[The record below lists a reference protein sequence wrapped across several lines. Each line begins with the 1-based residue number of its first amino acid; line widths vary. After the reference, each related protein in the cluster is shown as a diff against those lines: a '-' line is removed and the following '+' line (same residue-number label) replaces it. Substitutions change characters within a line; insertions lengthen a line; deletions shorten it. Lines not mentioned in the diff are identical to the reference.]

1 MARMKMKTGFFLG
14 LIGVALIAVGCVS
27 TVNDRKQFSM
37 QPWSK
42 DQLPSKYERSVE
54 QCFAAAVAVV
64 AHNGT
69 VERETTLVSSNAIR
83 ALEGKVNGRSV
94 WVRVEAVTPT
104 VTGVTVQALGS
115 WGGTDIDLVAQ
126 LDKEIALKLAQS
138 P

>member
-1 MARMKMKTGFFLG
+1 
-14 LIGVALIAVGCVS
+14 
-27 TVNDRKQFSM
+27 
-37 QPWSK
+37 
-42 DQLPSKYERSVE
+42 
-54 QCFAAAVAVV
+54 
-64 AHNGT
+64 
-69 VERETTLVSSNAIR
+69 LVSSNAIR

>member
-14 LIGVALIAVGCVS
+14 LIGIAVIAVGCVS

-42 DQLPSKYERSVE
+42 DQLPSKYERPMD
-54 QCFAAAVAVV
+54 QCFAAATAVV

-69 VERETTLVSSNAIR
+69 VQRETTLVGTNAVR
-83 ALEGKVNGRSV
+83 AVEGKVNGRTV
-94 WVRVEAVTPT
+94 WVRVEAISPT

-115 WGGTDIDLVAQ
+115 WGGTDIDLCAQ
-126 LDKEIALKLAQS
+126 LDKEIALKLVQ
-138 P
+138 